1 MKRTFIFLT
10 LLLSMALTLSG
21 VRAEEGSTE
30 TTDTTETST
39 REKTWEEMQA
49 AREEAKAAKQE
60 AIESFQQL
68 KVEKQQILDEHR
80 EEAKEEMQTHR
91 VEVCEEVQARINN
104 RLNQY
109 EENKEQYHS
118 RYSGISDKVTDL
130 ADKLEDKGCD
140 VDQIRTDL
148 DSFEDYIE
156 TFAAAFRVF
165 VTDMQSARG
174 YACDEIDSDFRAQ
187 VQESKNQVLAMRQA
201 AKELHS
207 FVLNTLKPH
216 MRTAG
221 EACKAQL
228 QTQSE

>member
-1 MKRTFIFLT
+1 MKKTFIFLT
-10 LLLSMALTLSG
+10 LLVSMTLAFSS
-21 VRAEEGSTE
+21 VSATEESTE
-30 TTDTTETST
+30 TTDTST
-39 REKTWEEMQA
+39 REKTWEEIQT
-49 AREEAKAAKQE
+49 AREEAAAAKQE

-68 KVEKQQILDEHR
+68 KVEKQKII
-80 EEAKEEMQTHR
+80 EANKEEFKETVQQNR
-91 VEVCEEVQARINN
+91 EQACEQLQARINN

-109 EENKEQYHS
+109 EENKEQYHN
-118 RYSGISDKVTDL
+118 RYRGISDKVTDL
-130 ADKLEDKGCD
+130 ADKLEEKGCD
-140 VDQIRTDL
+140 VSQIRTDAV
-148 DSFEDYIE
+148 SFEDYIE

-165 VTDMQSARG
+165 VIEMQSTRG
-174 YACDEIDSDFRAQ
+174 YACDEVDTNFRAQ

-216 MRTAG
+216 MRTVG